1 MDVQSRYVYFVI
13 SMYFRKG
20 SLHRYHSFVIPP
32 LNRKET
38 KNILW
43 FTSRVSV
50 LPGTAFP
57 PRRRWV
63 CTVWPSEAARSICQ
77 IWTYNNPT
85 LKYHIPPF
93 RSSLQFF
100 PFSINN
106 VQFDGGPDPGL
117 ASRRPPGQLFNLQ
130 VSLKFPVLRP
140 ISAEFGHL
148 GSGHHT
154 TSSRRAWN
162 EGPHKGS

>member
-1 MDVQSRYVYFVI
+1 MYSVDNGYVYFVK

-32 LNRKET
+32 LNRKKT
-38 KNILW
+38 VNITR

-50 LPGTAFP
+50 LLAWNSISPTK
-57 PRRRWV
+57 
-63 CTVWPSEAARSICQ
+63 ERSLYRLALRSSPQ
-77 IWTYNNPT
+77 HLSDMN
-85 LKYHIPPF
+85 LKQSGLKNYHIPLF

-106 VQFDGGPDPGL
+106 VEFDGGPDPGL

-140 ISAEFGHL
+140 ISAKFGHL
-148 GSGHHT
+148 GSGPRHTT
-154 TSSRRAWN
+154 TSSRA
-162 EGPHKGS
+162 

>member
-1 MDVQSRYVYFVI
+1 MSLYRLALRSSPQHLSDMNLQQSD
-13 SMYFRKG
+13 
-20 SLHRYHSFVIPP
+20 
-32 LNRKET
+32 
-38 KNILW
+38 
-43 FTSRVSV
+43 
-50 LPGTAFP
+50 
-57 PRRRWV
+57 
-63 CTVWPSEAARSICQ
+63 
-77 IWTYNNPT
+77 
-85 LKYHIPPF
+85 LKITTFIPPF

-148 GSGHHT
+148 GSGPTTPPAAGELETKVHT
-154 TSSRRAWN
+154 RARN
-162 EGPHKGS
+162 LREGPY